1 MPLFSVNV
9 LLMKINM
16 ILEYKDENM
25 YAQRDFKGKMTNFII
40 LVLKYYYCNN
50 NNVNNGLSYI

>member
-1 MPLFSVNV
+1 
-9 LLMKINM
+9 M

-25 YAQRDFKGKMTNFII
+25 YAQRDFKGKKTNFII
-40 LVLKYYYCNN
+40 LVLKYYYYNN